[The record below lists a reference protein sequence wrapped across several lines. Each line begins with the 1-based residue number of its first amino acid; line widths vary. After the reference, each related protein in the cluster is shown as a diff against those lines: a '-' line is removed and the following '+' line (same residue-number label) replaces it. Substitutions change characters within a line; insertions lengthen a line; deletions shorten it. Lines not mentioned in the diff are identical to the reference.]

1 MPFTPL
7 RDPVRPPWDPDRST
21 RFVVRAMSSVMARLI
36 EGLASCAVGMHP
48 ELMWLTDE
56 HSDQTSAPFSRT
68 IYELLPSNI
77 APCQTDKGAPM
88 ASPTAV
94 RAEGRDGDD

>member
-1 MPFTPL
+1 MQFTPL
-7 RDPVRPPWDPDRST
+7 RDPVRRPRDPDRAT
-21 RFVVRAMSSVMARLI
+21 RFVVRAMSWAMAHLT
-36 EGLASCAVGMHP
+36 EGFASWAVGMRP
-48 ELMWLTDE
+48 ELTWLTDE

-68 IYELLPSNI
+68 IYELLPPNI
-77 APCQTDKGAPM
+77 VPCQTERGAPM

>member
-7 RDPVRPPWDPDRST
+7 RDPVRPPRDPDGST
-21 RFVVRAMSSVMARLI
+21 RFVVRAMSWVMARLI

-48 ELMWLTDE
+48 ELMGLTDE

-68 IYELLPSNI
+68 IYELLPPNI
-77 APCQTDKGAPM
+77 APCQTDRGAPM